1 MSNKEVF
8 DLDPTSKG
16 YVGRSQREVLK
27 HTVRDVRDLAD
38 AVQFF
43 LREGAD
49 SDPRDVAAAATIL
62 EAAAS
67 KLRFLMASNEGKA

>member
-1 MSNKEVF
+1 MKRQEVF

-27 HTVRDVRDLAD
+27 HTVRDVKDLAD
-38 AVQFF
+38 TVQFY

-49 SDPRDVAAAATIL
+49 SDPRDVAAAANIL
-62 EAAAS
+62 EVAAS
-67 KLRFLMASNEGKA
+67 KLRFLMKVG